1 MICADTGLIHQVWHM
16 RWDQQMAAHQQSAA
30 MYLMD
35 SAAANDGKT
44 PYRATLKDVP
54 VVAFWS
60 ITVNNVDGFLE
71 ANDCAEI

>member
-1 MICADTGLIHQVWHM
+1 MICADTGLIRQVWHM
-16 RWDQQMAAHQQSAA
+16 RLDQQMGAHQQSAA

-35 SAAANDGKT
+35 SAAANDGMT

-54 VVAFWS
+54 IVAFWS
-60 ITVNNVDGFLE
+60 ITVYNVDRYLE